1 MKIRFSIQQ
10 RLFTAFVGLSLLVVL
25 ASAAG
30 FLYARSVN
38 NAVAATKTGVELVE
52 AVINIQRDWQSV
64 SGSIDNL
71 FLTRQIESS
80 RSNIGMQLETFNDHL
95 RALETQSLGYRA
107 ETIKEN
113 QTTLRKIRADY
124 LDTSDTIDEIVR
136 LASEGKWAIARDLH
150 ETVFSTQQANIDN
163 RFHQI
168 YLKVREDVQNS
179 FLRATQ
185 VQNLTR
191 LISITSVI
199 AAFSLAII
207 LGIAT
212 TRSIVIP
219 VKKLTQAAQRVSMRD
234 FSPFT
239 PLPSQDEIGELS
251 RSFALM
257 TDWLKDSYE
266 SLETRVFERTQE
278 LERQN
283 LQIQTAARIAQEA
296 SSSDNIDEVLTR
308 TVDLIVNRFG
318 YYQAGIFLL
327 DETKTNVILRSIAG
341 PASGEMLF
349 SKHQLKIG
357 ESSIVGKVALTG
369 TPRVALEV
377 ESDKSQYKD
386 TQSPETQ
393 SEIALPMK
401 VGDEIIGVLDVQRQ
415 SSNAFQD
422 SDIYVLRILADLVSV
437 TIHNAKLK
445 DEVQESL
452 NELEKLY
459 GEYSHRSWN
468 KYATQ
473 GTIHGYMYDH
483 SGVHP
488 IRDEQSGEYV
498 SLHTDE
504 PSINVPL
511 TIRGGVI
518 GTLIVY
524 PGENLFS
531 PDDINLIEDIGT
543 RISQSMESA
552 RLFTETQRR
561 ASNERLVRQ
570 ASSHMRETIDIE
582 SVLRTAVDDIYNTL
596 NLLQVSIRLQP
607 ELGIGEK
614 SNGKNAP
621 GKA

>member
-1 MKIRFSIQQ
+1 MKIRLSIQQ
-10 RLFTAFVGLSLLVVL
+10 RLFAAFVGLSLLVVL

-30 FLYARSVN
+30 FIYARSVN

-80 RSNIGMQLETFNDHL
+80 RSNLAVQLETFNDHL

-107 ETIKEN
+107 ETITEN

-150 ETVFSTQQANIDN
+150 ETVFSTQQANVDN

-179 FLRATQ
+179 FLQATQ

-234 FSPFT
+234 FSPFS

-283 LQIQTAARIAQEA
+283 LQIQTAAKIAQEA

-341 PASGEMLF
+341 PASGEMVS
-349 SKHQLKIG
+349 SKHLLKIG

-377 ESDKSQYKD
+377 EPDKSQYKD

-468 KYATQ
+468 KHATQ
-473 GTIHGYMYDH
+473 GAIHGYMYDH

-570 ASSHMRETIDIE
+570 ASSHMRETLDIE

-596 NLLQVSIRLQP
+596 NLSQVSIQLQP

-614 SNGKNAP
+614 SNGKNIP